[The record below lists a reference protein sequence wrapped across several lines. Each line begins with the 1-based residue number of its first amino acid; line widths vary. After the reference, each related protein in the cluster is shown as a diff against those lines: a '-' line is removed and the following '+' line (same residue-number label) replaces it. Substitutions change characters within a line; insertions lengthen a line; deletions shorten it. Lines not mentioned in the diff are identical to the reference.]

1 MNDLHERSR
10 KLLYSDQSSISEEWL
25 ERDNCCE
32 WSFTTHNKNAFQ
44 QYELNE
50 WMSTKFMWTLK
61 S

>member
-1 MNDLHERSR
+1 MNDLDERSP

-50 WMSTKFMWTLK
+50 WMWTK
-61 S
+61 